1 MPSEPEQKPHEITA
15 ASDEMEL
22 CVSCMFPNEPGVPFC
37 VECGAPMTSYAAT
50 GPLESIFAEGYAYRQ
65 AAERPRS
72 FIVVL
77 GIWMIF
83 GTMALT
89 GFFLIFIGRE
99 GELQP
104 LVVGTFLLLVSLI
117 MIWKTTWNYI
127 ARPRGD
133 ETRNDASSDY

>member
-1 MPSEPEQKPHEITA
+1 
-15 ASDEMEL
+15 
-22 CVSCMFPNEPGVPFC
+22 
-37 VECGAPMTSYAAT
+37 MTSYAAT

-83 GTMALT
+83 GTMAIAGG
-89 GFFLIFIGRE
+89 GFIFMSRE
-99 GELQP
+99 GDLQP
-104 LVVGTFLLLVSLI
+104 LVVGTFLLLVSLV

-133 ETRNDASSDY
+133 ETRNNASSDY